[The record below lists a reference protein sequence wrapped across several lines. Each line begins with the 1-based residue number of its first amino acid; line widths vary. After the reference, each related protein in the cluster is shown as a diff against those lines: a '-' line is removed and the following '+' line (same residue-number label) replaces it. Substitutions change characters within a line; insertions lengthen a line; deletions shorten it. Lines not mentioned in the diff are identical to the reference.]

1 VILHPEGR
9 WALRSAKTTQ
19 LLYAVLA
26 KEAAREAGVD
36 DAWLVDNGM
45 VTEGTSANAHIIDSR
60 GVLVSHPV
68 DHGVLP
74 GISRFSVLP
83 LAQDMGLAV
92 EERAFSVDELFAA
105 REAFITSAT
114 TVVMPVVEVDGRK
127 IGDGRPGALTSELR
141 RRYIERLRVA

>member
-1 VILHPEGR
+1 
-9 WALRSAKTTQ
+9 
-19 LLYAVLA
+19 
-26 KEAAREAGVD
+26 
-36 DAWLVDNGM
+36 
-45 VTEGTSANAHIIDSR
+45 
-60 GVLVSHPV
+60 
-68 DHGVLP
+68 
-74 GISRFSVLP
+74 
-83 LAQDMGLAV
+83 MGLAV